1 MKPSLTEQDFKDAAD
16 RLGCEVAAIKAVC
29 KVEAP
34 RGGFNPDDTPATLF
48 EGHKFSGFTLGKFDA
63 SAPDISYPKWT
74 TKFYGK
80 TWEAEQDRLQR
91 AIALNREAA
100 LKSASWGKFQ
110 IMGFNHELAGFKTLQ
125 EFINA
130 MYRSERD
137 QLMAFVSFI
146 QKANLTGA
154 LRRLEWKSFARGYN
168 GPSYAANQ
176 YDIKLAAAY
185 ASFKKLGG

>member
-1 MKPSLTEQDFKDAAD
+1 MKPSLAEQDFKDAAD

-34 RGGFNPDDTPATLF
+34 RGGFNPDNTPATLF
-48 EGHKFSGFTLGKFDA
+48 EGHKFSAFTGGRYDKT
-63 SAPDISYPKWT
+63 APDISYPKWT
-74 TKFYGK
+74 KAFYGK
-80 TWEAEQDRLQR
+80 NWEAEQDRLQR